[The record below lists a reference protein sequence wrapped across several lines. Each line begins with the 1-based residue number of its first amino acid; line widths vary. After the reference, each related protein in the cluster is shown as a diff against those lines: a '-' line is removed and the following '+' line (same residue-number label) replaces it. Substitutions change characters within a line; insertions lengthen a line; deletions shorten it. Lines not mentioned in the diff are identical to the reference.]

1 MGDAGEG
8 LIDNESR
15 IQERREEFE
24 REREERRAR
33 DAGNLKSDAEQES
46 LRLARTELERQ
57 LAATTHERRRS
68 ALTEAIA
75 ELNRRLDAKQ

>member
-24 REREERRAR
+24 RERQERRAR
-33 DAGNLKSDAEQES
+33 DAADPKADAEKES
-46 LRLARTELERQ
+46 LRLAKTELERQ
-57 LAATTHERRRS
+57 LAATTHERRRA
-68 ALTEAIA
+68 ALTDAIA
-75 ELNRRLDAKQ
+75 ELNRRLEQKK